1 MPNRY
6 PTRDE
11 IEAQQE
17 EAERRARVEAQ
28 MQQMRQM
35 QLAAHAQR
43 NAAAIGSVIAQEQYP
58 WRQYTDTGVGQSRY
72 GYGNVSVSDGTTV
85 VSADQTIKA
94 MQQQID
100 SHKQEIAMLRRML
113 EHPDRP
119 IIQDIEGIIEHGSS
133 NELFRAHPPFDCR
146 AVWAKVK
153 MAGNGLAQTLQV
165 TLRDGTTKSLQVVGF
180 AVREVKVSTV
190 AGDQSNGAYFLP
202 VDINRMSEME
212 KKQVATDLIASI
224 IEERVID
231 KMERENDR

>member
-1 MPNRY
+1 MSKN
-6 PTRDE
+6 PTRDD
-11 IEAQQE
+11 IEAQIE

-35 QLAAHAQR
+35 QLAAQAQR

-58 WRQYTDTGVGQSRY
+58 WRQYTMPHTSGVA
-72 GYGNVSVSDGTTV
+72 VSDGTTV

-153 MAGNGLAQTLQV
+153 MASNGLAQTLQV

-180 AVREVKVSTV
+180 AVREVKYTSTQAGQGV
-190 AGDQSNGAYFLP
+190 ASYFLP
-202 VDINRMSEME
+202 VDINKMTEME